1 MTAQQSPPQAVIA
14 YLSKRKS
21 EKGRTYF
28 AGWLGH
34 SKLLMFKTDDLDKF
48 DNPVWRLIVQ
58 EGEVKPGTFHR
69 APANGDLQP
78 TAPPNP
84 APGPQGEL
92 ARRQGT
98 AQANTPPPKTDDGP
112 PPFDDS
118 LPF

>member
-1 MTAQQSPPQAVIA
+1 MANNSTSPQAVMA
-14 YLSKRKS
+14 YMAERKS

-34 SKLLMFKTDDLDKF
+34 SKLLMFKTGDVDKF
-48 DNPVWRLIVQ
+48 GNPVWRLIVQ

-69 APANGDLQP
+69 APANDASQP

-84 APGPQGEL
+84 APGPQGEP
-92 ARRQGT
+92 ARRR
-98 AQANTPPPKTDDGP
+98 ATPQTPKGDGP

-118 LPF
+118 IPF